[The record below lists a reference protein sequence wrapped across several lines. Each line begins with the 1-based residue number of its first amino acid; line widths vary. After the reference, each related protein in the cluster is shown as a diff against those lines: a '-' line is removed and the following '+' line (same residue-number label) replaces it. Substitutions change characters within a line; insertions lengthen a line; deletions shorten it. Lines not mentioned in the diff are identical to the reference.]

1 MNGRDLLYYIM
12 EDISGIMSILLQVV
26 DLYPG
31 DSFDYTR
38 SISYG
43 VDLEGVDYLNTKS
56 RFERNTKSR
65 FGTMSRIKIRRDDLA
80 QRVDLTRRVD
90 LTLRVDFIRRV
101 DLKESI

>member
-1 MNGRDLLYYIM
+1 
-12 EDISGIMSILLQVV
+12 MSILLQAVN
-26 DLYPG
+26 LYPV

-43 VDLEGVDYLNTKS
+43 VDLNTKS
-56 RFERNTKSR
+56 RFERNTKRR
-65 FGTMSRIKIRRDDLA
+65 FSTMSRIKILRDDLT
-80 QRVDLTRRVD
+80 QRVDLTRGVD